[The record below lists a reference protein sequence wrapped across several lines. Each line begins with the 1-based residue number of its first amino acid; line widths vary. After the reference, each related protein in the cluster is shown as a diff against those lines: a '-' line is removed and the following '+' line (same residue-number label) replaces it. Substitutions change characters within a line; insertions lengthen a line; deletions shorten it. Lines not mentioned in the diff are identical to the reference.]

1 MIRSTNSDKVKTILS
16 VSAGMST
23 SITVSADLALSVV
36 LLDILP
42 AQTRVFMPV
51 FERMLAA

>member
-42 AQTRVFMPV
+42 AK
-51 FERMLAA
+51 ESLHASL